1 MARKRSSDF
10 NVRQYMVERDFE
22 IYYYSDVHFRSVG
35 HHSHNYYEFYFFES
49 GAVTMETAEKSFALR
64 QGDLLVLPPGVS
76 HRAVV
81 TDDGQPY
88 RRFVFWIGAEY
99 LNNLTA
105 QAAEY
110 GYLTQRAARDGA
122 CLYHFDLLTFNS
134 IRIRLFLLL
143 DELHTQRYGRQERLR
158 LEVRSLLLFLNRLVH
173 EQRETRNPKDEKNK
187 YALISAYIDE
197 HLAEPLTVEKIAGEF
212 YLSKSYVSHLFR
224 ESTGLSVYK
233 YLTKKRLDA
242 ICAAVHSGTPIGE
255 SCLTYGFQDY
265 SSFYRAFQKEYGMSP
280 SSYREL
286 HRL

>member
-1 MARKRSSDF
+1 MPRKRSSDF

-22 IYYYSDVHFRSVG
+22 IYYYSDVHFHSVG
-35 HHSHNYYEFYFFES
+35 NHSHNYYEFYFFES
-49 GAVTMETAEKSFALR
+49 GAVTMETAGKAFALK
-64 QGDLLVLPPGVS
+64 QGDLLVLPPGVE
-76 HRAVV
+76 HRAAVK
-81 TDDGQPY
+81 DDGQPY
-88 RRFVFWIGAEY
+88 RRFVFWIGSDYLTDLTEQAE
-99 LNNLTA
+99 
-105 QAAEY
+105 EY
-110 GYLTQRAARDGA
+110 GYLTRRAEKDGA

-134 IRIRLFLLL
+134 VRIQLFSLL

-158 LEVRSLLLFLNRLVH
+158 LEVRSLLLLLNRLVH

-255 SCLTYGFQDY
+255 ACLTYGFQDY